1 MTKAG
6 ERLIRSARRARA
18 YAKGETDEGFVLH
31 VPELI
36 DVKAIRAKLGMT
48 QEQFAARFG
57 FAYDALRDWESRRR
71 RPERAARVLLTVI
84 DHNPDAVAEALD
96 HHRAREPRRSQT
108 TSR

>member
-6 ERLIRSARRARA
+6 ERLIRSARHARA
-18 YAKGETDEGFVLH
+18 YARGETDEGFVLH
-31 VPELI
+31 VPEFV

-48 QEQFAARFG
+48 QAQFASRFG

-84 DHNPDAVAEALD
+84 DHNPDAVAEALEQYGA
-96 HHRAREPRRSQT
+96 HGSRRPPT
-108 TSR
+108 ASR